1 MQITVTFN
9 SLEEVNEFA
18 SRVWI
23 AGLTEEKKPLTK
35 EELNESAK
43 KTAEI
48 INAAEAKEEAEKK
61 AKKEEA
67 KKSSPKTEKPAEE
80 APAQSDEPA
89 EELPFAEDKKE
100 APAAGVTESQVK
112 VRLSEKLKAGKKAE
126 VKELFG
132 KYGVEKLSELIEKHP
147 DKLDEFYKDAEGI

>member
-1 MQITVTFN
+1 MQIVVTFN
-9 SLEEVNEFA
+9 DFEEMEAFA
-18 SRVWI
+18 QKV
-23 AGLTEEKKPLTK
+23 LEKKQPLTAK
-35 EELNESAK
+35 ELNESAK

-67 KKSSPKTEKPAEE
+67 KKSSPKEEKAAEE

-89 EELPFAEDKKE
+89 KKE
-100 APAAGVTESQVK
+100 EPAAEVGETEVK
-112 VRLSEKLKAGKKAE
+112 VLLSEKLKAGKKAE

-147 DKLDEFYKDAEGI
+147 EQLGAFYKEAEEI

>member
-9 SLEEVNEFA
+9 NLEEVNEFA

-48 INAAEAKEEAEKK
+48 INAAEAKEEAEKT

-80 APAQSDEPA
+80 APAQSDEP
-89 EELPFAEDKKE
+89 AEDKKE

>member
-1 MQITVTFN
+1 MQIVVTFN
-9 SLEEVNEFA
+9 DFEEMEAFA
-18 SRVWI
+18 QKV
-23 AGLTEEKKPLTK
+23 LEKKQPLTAK
-35 EELNESAK
+35 ELNESTK
-43 KTAEI
+43 KTEAI

-89 EELPFAEDKKE
+89 EEPPFAEDKKE
-100 APAAGVTESQVK
+100 APAPGVTESQVK